1 MIHQPVNNEMMYIRI
16 KCEYSIVGENQIQSE
31 TILCLVFGSVQNT
44 SEML

>member
-16 KCEYSIVGENQIQSE
+16 KCEYSIGENQSE